1 MCELKVILN
10 GELVFNDCIY
20 AKAEE
25 GNVTL
30 KNILEETRTIENCT
44 ISQVHIGKKTLTLN
58 NR

>member
-10 GELVFNDCIY
+10 GEIVFNDCIY

-30 KNILEETRTIENCT
+30 KNILEETQTIENCT
-44 ISQVHIGKKTLTLN
+44 ISQVNIGKKTLTLN
-58 NR
+58 RR